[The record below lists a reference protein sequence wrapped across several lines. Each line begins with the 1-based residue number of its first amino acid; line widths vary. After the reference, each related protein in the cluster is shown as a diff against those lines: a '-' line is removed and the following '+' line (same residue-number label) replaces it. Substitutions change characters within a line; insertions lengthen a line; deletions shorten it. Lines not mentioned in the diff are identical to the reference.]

1 MSPGTALSA
10 CRALARGLAVRL
22 FLSFLALLPVAVRAE
37 VMVRDDR
44 GATIR
49 LAAPPQR
56 VITLMPS
63 LTETVCALGFC
74 ERLVG
79 TDRHSNWPT
88 GSAGTVNVPAL
99 PKLGGMDDA
108 QVERIIALR
117 PDVVLVPGSVRAVD
131 RLEALGLKVVVLEPR
146 NQADARRVVAT
157 VATLMGRPE
166 QGAVLWARIEQQ
178 VQRAVARVPAAL
190 RGQKVYFEVDSAP
203 YAAGSASFI
212 GELLAQ
218 LGLGNIVPA
227 ALGPFPKLNPEF
239 VVKAQPDLI
248 MAVARNLADMPR
260 RPGWASLKAL
270 QMHRTCA
277 FDAARYDMLVRP
289 GPRLGEA
296 AELVA
301 DCLQALA
308 P

>member
-1 MSPGTALSA
+1 MSRGRWWLALWL
-10 CRALARGLAVRL
+10 ALAVG
-22 FLSFLALLPVAVRAE
+22 FVRAE
-37 VMVRDDR
+37 VSVRDDR

-56 VITLMPS
+56 IVTLLPS

-79 TDRHSNWPT
+79 TDRYSNWPA
-88 GSAGTVNVPAL
+88 SVPAL
-99 PKLGGMDDA
+99 PKLGGMDDT
-108 QVERIIALR
+108 QVERLVALR
-117 PDVVLVPGSVRAVD
+117 PDVVLAARSTRAVE
-131 RLEALGLKVVVLEPR
+131 RLESLGLTVVVLEPR
-146 NQADARRVVAT
+146 SQAEARRTVAT

-166 QGAVLWARIEQQ
+166 QGAVLWARIDQQ
-178 VQRAVARVPAAL
+178 VQRAAARVPAAL

-203 YAAGSASFI
+203 YAAGSTSFL
-212 GELLAQ
+212 GELLTQ
-218 LGLGNIVPA
+218 LGLGNIVPP

-239 VVKAQPDLI
+239 IVKAQPDLV
-248 MAVARNLADMPR
+248 MAVERNLRDMSR
-260 RPGWASLKAL
+260 RPGWSTLKAL
-270 QMHRTCA
+270 QTGRTCA
-277 FDAARYDMLVRP
+277 FEATRYEMLVRP

-301 DCLQALA
+301 DCLQAL